1 MTKRASE
8 SSRRARTWWL
18 SSLLFVVSPVWG
30 ARAGGAEM
38 NVVKSIKTNQSGE
51 VEIELKSTKEFPV
64 RDAVIELR
72 IGNQTFRRS
81 RPGPDGSLNTIIFVL
96 THDEFVR
103 INTGDSVTVGFSHE
117 PPGWN
122 FGNVDKTLLD
132 K

>member
-1 MTKRASE
+1 
-8 SSRRARTWWL
+8 
-18 SSLLFVVSPVWG
+18 
-30 ARAGGAEM
+30 M
-38 NVVKSIKTNQSGE
+38 NVVKSIKTNQSSN

-72 IGNQTFRRS
+72 IGNQTFKRS

-103 INTGDSVTVGFSHE
+103 INTGDSVTVGFFHE

-122 FGNVDKTLLD
+122 FGNLDKTLLD

>member
-1 MTKRASE
+1 
-8 SSRRARTWWL
+8 
-18 SSLLFVVSPVWG
+18 
-30 ARAGGAEM
+30 M
-38 NVVKSIKTNQSGE
+38 NVVKSIKTNQSGD

-81 RPGPDGSLNTIIFVL
+81 RPGADGSLNTIIFVL

-103 INTGDSVTVGFSHE
+103 INAGDSVTVGFSHE

-122 FGNVDKTLLD
+122 FGNLDKTRLD

>member
-1 MTKRASE
+1 MTKIASK
-8 SSRRARTWWL
+8 SSRRAKAW
-18 SSLLFVVSPVWG
+18 SSLLFVASLVWG
-30 ARAGGAEM
+30 VGAGGAEI
-38 NVVKSIKTNQSGE
+38 NVVKSIKTNPSGD

-81 RPGPDGSLNTIIFVL
+81 RPAPDGSLNTIIFVL
-96 THDEFVR
+96 TKAEFAR
-103 INTGDSVTVGFSHE
+103 INTGDSLTVGFSHE

-122 FGNVDKTLLD
+122 FGNIDKTQLD